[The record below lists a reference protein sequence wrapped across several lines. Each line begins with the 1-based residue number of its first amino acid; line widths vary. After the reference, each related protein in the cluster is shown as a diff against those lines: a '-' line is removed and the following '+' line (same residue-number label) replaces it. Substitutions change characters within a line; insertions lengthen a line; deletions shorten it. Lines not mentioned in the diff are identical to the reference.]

1 MPIADGGEGTVEA
14 LVTATSGTVHSIR
27 VMGPLGEPVD
37 AFFGVLGDSRTAV
50 VEMAAASGLPLVP
63 EGRRDPLRATSY
75 GTGQLLA
82 AALDTG
88 CRRIILGIGGS
99 ATNDGGA
106 GMVMALGARLLDEQ
120 GELIP
125 LGAAGLERLHRI
137 DASGLDPRLNEV
149 EIVVASDVDNPLTG
163 PEGATYVFGPQKG
176 VKPHQLPRLDAA
188 LARFGDIIARDLGV
202 DVAQRPGAGAAGGM
216 GAAAMA
222 FFGAA
227 LRPGADIVLDT
238 VGFPAAVAGA
248 DAVLTGEGRLDAQTA
263 RGKGPAAV
271 ARLASQAGVPVI
283 GVAGSVEAGAD
294 DALRELGFVT
304 LLSIV
309 DGPMD
314 VKEAMERGESLLE
327 RTGRIIGSLLA
338 VGRRWP
344 HE

>member
-14 LVTATSGTVHSIR
+14 LVTATGGTVHSIR

-338 VGRRWP
+338 LGRRWP